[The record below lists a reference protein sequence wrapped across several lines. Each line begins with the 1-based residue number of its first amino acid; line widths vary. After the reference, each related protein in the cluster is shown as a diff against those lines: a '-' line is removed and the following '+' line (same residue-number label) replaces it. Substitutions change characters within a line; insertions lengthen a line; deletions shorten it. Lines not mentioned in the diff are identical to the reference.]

1 MVLCA
6 YQGESELSHLAR
18 VAAANLEG
26 VQGIGD
32 GGHEW
37 DGESIK
43 RDLLSESHKTNEFEI
58 FALFFGKTSG
68 PESPGVVTVFP
79 RKKVF
84 PLTTSDTYTYF
95 HCTDTPKIKVCF
107 DLRIPFTTLRS
118 ARAETGF
125 IAYIKATCF
134 TVVLATLLLL
144 AFPLCPY

>member
-58 FALFFGKTSG
+58 FALFFGTDFR
-68 PESPGVVTVFP
+68 PGVARSRDGFSAQKGFP
-79 RKKVF
+79 SDNIGYIHLL
-84 PLTTSDTYTYF
+84 PLY
-95 HCTDTPKIKVCF
+95 
-107 DLRIPFTTLRS
+107 
-118 ARAETGF
+118 
-125 IAYIKATCF
+125 
-134 TVVLATLLLL
+134 
-144 AFPLCPY
+144 